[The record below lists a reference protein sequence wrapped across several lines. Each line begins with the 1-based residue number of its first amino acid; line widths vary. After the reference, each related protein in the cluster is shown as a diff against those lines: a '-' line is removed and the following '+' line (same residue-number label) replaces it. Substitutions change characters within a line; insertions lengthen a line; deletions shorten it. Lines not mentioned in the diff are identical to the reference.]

1 VGVPTIVSLLS
12 LLGLVPL
19 LILAFGAVG
28 AMPFVADRMLVALV
42 DYVAVMLAFAGGV
55 HWGVGL
61 LSGGG
66 RASVRLT
73 AAVLPVATGWIALVV
88 AQFASA
94 PAALAVLITGY
105 LATLLTEYQAAARQP
120 SQKLALW
127 LRWGFSGV
135 VVAMLALVLL
145 LRGVEHALIF

>member
-1 VGVPTIVSLLS
+1 MPTIVSLLS

-19 LILAFGAVG
+19 LVLAFGAVG
-28 AMPFVADRMLVALV
+28 AVPFVADRMLVALV
-42 DYVAVMLAFAGGV
+42 DYAAVMLAFAGGLQ
-55 HWGVGL
+55 WGVGL

-66 RASVRLT
+66 RSSLRLT

-88 AQFASA
+88 AQFVSASS
-94 PAALAVLITGY
+94 ALGVLITGS
-105 LATLLTEYQAAARQP
+105 LATLLTEYQAAPRAP
-120 SQKLALW
+120 ALPPAVW

-145 LRGVEHALIF
+145 LRSVDHALIF